1 MIICLCVIWL
11 HNIICFI
18 CILISIRR
26 NGNRVTIN
34 STKKENQQK
43 LQIKQRTF
51 NIFAVLQL
59 NCDAHA

>member
-11 HNIICFI
+11 HNIIRFI

-43 LQIKQRTF
+43 LQIKQWTF

-59 NCDAHA
+59 SCDAHA